1 MRDELHKRLRDL
13 RQRVRAD
20 LQPDDSE
27 LPGLAPDMRR
37 DDGRVPVLPAAEQ
50 QIPVPG
56 ELPAARKRKPVR
68 ADLRLPDNRP
78 EQLVHEQVLQP
89 GVQRNELPAGLDEL
103 QLLSSGADHEEVRP
117 VSLGML
123 SQNKMCVSAS
133 PYL

>member
-27 LPGLAPDMRR
+27 LPGLAPDLRR
-37 DDGRVPVLPAAEQ
+37 DDGRVPVLPVAEQ

-56 ELPAARKRKPVR
+56 ELPVAHKRKSVR

-89 GVQRNELPAGLDEL
+89 GVQRN
-103 QLLSSGADHEEVRP
+103 
-117 VSLGML
+117 
-123 SQNKMCVSAS
+123 
-133 PYL
+133 